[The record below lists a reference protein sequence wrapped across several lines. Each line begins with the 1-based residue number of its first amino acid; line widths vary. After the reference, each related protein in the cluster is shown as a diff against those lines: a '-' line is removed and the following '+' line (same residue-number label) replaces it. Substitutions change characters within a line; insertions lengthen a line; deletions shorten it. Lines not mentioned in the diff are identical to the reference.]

1 MRIHGHFHKLAKL
14 YVSELLFSFIF
25 CPPTFVFLQTIFFSY
40 KAVLIMF
47 GAISALLFIKIGL
60 IMFGITSTLY
70 SFIIYFCNQGP
81 LLFTK
86 SGAIRYIKIFLLFC
100 AGLLILSFPVN
111 IQRPSTNLLFILF
124 DFVNNAV
131 GFIYKYNGTISVF
144 VTYMICIWGISTV
157 IYFIENHF
165 VGHMDKVINSAYYDT
180 VPKERIGGF
189 ENTLDYLQKQYDKD
203 ELSIKYHLYDMDEK
217 DQEIFRQLKIFG
229 KREEGRYFQQFYPKR
244 WIKDGFNPNNIKQ
257 ALDSL

>member
-1 MRIHGHFHKLAKL
+1 MRIHDRFHKIAIL

-25 CPPTFVFLQTIFFSY
+25 CPLTFVFLQAMFFSY
-40 KAVLIMF
+40 KAALIMF
-47 GAISALLFIKIGL
+47 GVI
-60 IMFGITSTLY
+60 STLY
-70 SFIIYFCNQGP
+70 SFIIYFCNRGP

-100 AGLLILSFPVN
+100 AGLLILAFPVN

-144 VTYMICIWGISTV
+144 VTYMICIWGISMV

-165 VGHMDKVINSAYYDT
+165 DK
-180 VPKERIGGF
+180 R
-189 ENTLDYLQKQYDKD
+189 
-203 ELSIKYHLYDMDEK
+203 
-217 DQEIFRQLKIFG
+217 
-229 KREEGRYFQQFYPKR
+229 
-244 WIKDGFNPNNIKQ
+244 
-257 ALDSL
+257 

>member
-25 CPPTFVFLQTIFFSY
+25 CPLTFVFLQAMFFSY
-40 KAVLIMF
+40 KAALIMF
-47 GAISALLFIKIGL
+47 GV
-60 IMFGITSTLY
+60 TSTLY

-100 AGLLILSFPVN
+100 AGLLILAFPVN

-157 IYFIENHF
+157 ICFIENHF
-165 VGHMDKVINSAYYDT
+165 DK
-180 VPKERIGGF
+180 R
-189 ENTLDYLQKQYDKD
+189 
-203 ELSIKYHLYDMDEK
+203 
-217 DQEIFRQLKIFG
+217 
-229 KREEGRYFQQFYPKR
+229 
-244 WIKDGFNPNNIKQ
+244 
-257 ALDSL
+257 

>member
-1 MRIHGHFHKLAKL
+1 MRIHGHFHKLATL

-25 CPPTFVFLQTIFFSY
+25 CPSTFVFLQAMFFSY
-40 KAVLIMF
+40 KAALIMF
-47 GAISALLFIKIGL
+47 GVI
-60 IMFGITSTLY
+60 STLY
-70 SFIIYFCNQGP
+70 SFIIYFCNRGP

-86 SGAIRYIKIFLLFC
+86 SGAIRYVKIFLLFC
-100 AGLLILSFPVN
+100 AGLLILAFPVN

-165 VGHMDKVINSAYYDT
+165 DK
-180 VPKERIGGF
+180 
-189 ENTLDYLQKQYDKD
+189 
-203 ELSIKYHLYDMDEK
+203 
-217 DQEIFRQLKIFG
+217 RQ
-229 KREEGRYFQQFYPKR
+229 P
-244 WIKDGFNPNNIKQ
+244 
-257 ALDSL
+257 

>member
-1 MRIHGHFHKLAKL
+1 MRIHDHFHKLAIL

-25 CPPTFVFLQTIFFSY
+25 CPSTFVFLQAMFFSY
-40 KAVLIMF
+40 KAALIMF
-47 GAISALLFIKIGL
+47 GVI
-60 IMFGITSTLY
+60 STLY
-70 SFIIYFCNQGP
+70 SFIIYFCNRGP

-86 SGAIRYIKIFLLFC
+86 SGAIRYVKIFLLFC
-100 AGLLILSFPVN
+100 AGLLILAFPVN

-165 VGHMDKVINSAYYDT
+165 DK
-180 VPKERIGGF
+180 
-189 ENTLDYLQKQYDKD
+189 
-203 ELSIKYHLYDMDEK
+203 
-217 DQEIFRQLKIFG
+217 RQ
-229 KREEGRYFQQFYPKR
+229 P
-244 WIKDGFNPNNIKQ
+244 
-257 ALDSL
+257 

>member
-1 MRIHGHFHKLAKL
+1 MRIHDHFHKLAIL

-25 CPPTFVFLQTIFFSY
+25 CPSTFVFLQAMFFSY
-40 KAVLIMF
+40 KAALIMF
-47 GAISALLFIKIGL
+47 GVI
-60 IMFGITSTLY
+60 STLY
-70 SFIIYFCNQGP
+70 SFIIYFCNRGP

-100 AGLLILSFPVN
+100 AGLLILAFPVN

-165 VGHMDKVINSAYYDT
+165 DK
-180 VPKERIGGF
+180 
-189 ENTLDYLQKQYDKD
+189 
-203 ELSIKYHLYDMDEK
+203 
-217 DQEIFRQLKIFG
+217 RQ
-229 KREEGRYFQQFYPKR
+229 P
-244 WIKDGFNPNNIKQ
+244 
-257 ALDSL
+257 

>member
-124 DFVNNAV
+124 DFVDNAV
-131 GFIYKYNGTISVF
+131 RVIYKSDGIISASI
-144 VTYMICIWGISTV
+144 TYIICIWGISTV
-157 IYFIENHF
+157 IYFIQNHF
-165 VGHMDKVINSAYYDT
+165 YKHQPQMF
-180 VPKERIGGF
+180 P
-189 ENTLDYLQKQYDKD
+189 
-203 ELSIKYHLYDMDEK
+203 
-217 DQEIFRQLKIFG
+217 
-229 KREEGRYFQQFYPKR
+229 
-244 WIKDGFNPNNIKQ
+244 
-257 ALDSL
+257 

>member
-47 GAISALLFIKIGL
+47 GAISALLFIKMG
-60 IMFGITSTLY
+60 
-70 SFIIYFCNQGP
+70 
-81 LLFTK
+81 
-86 SGAIRYIKIFLLFC
+86 
-100 AGLLILSFPVN
+100 PVN

-165 VGHMDKVINSAYYDT
+165 DK
-180 VPKERIGGF
+180 
-189 ENTLDYLQKQYDKD
+189 
-203 ELSIKYHLYDMDEK
+203 
-217 DQEIFRQLKIFG
+217 RQ
-229 KREEGRYFQQFYPKR
+229 P
-244 WIKDGFNPNNIKQ
+244 
-257 ALDSL
+257 

>member
-124 DFVNNAV
+124 DEEWP
-131 GFIYKYNGTISVF
+131 Y
-144 VTYMICIWGISTV
+144 
-157 IYFIENHF
+157 
-165 VGHMDKVINSAYYDT
+165 
-180 VPKERIGGF
+180 RILRRSGR
-189 ENTLDYLQKQYDKD
+189 QY
-203 ELSIKYHLYDMDEK
+203 
-217 DQEIFRQLKIFG
+217 G
-229 KREEGRYFQQFYPKR
+229 KRHSRFHKESRL
-244 WIKDGFNPNNIKQ
+244 DGKAMGKLLLNGIDK
-257 ALDSL
+257 

>member
-1 MRIHGHFHKLAKL
+1 MRIHDRFHKIAIL

-25 CPPTFVFLQTIFFSY
+25 CPSTFVFLQTIFFSY

-60 IMFGITSTLY
+60 IMFGVTSTLY

-86 SGAIRYIKIFLLFC
+86 SGAIRYIKIFLLFYV
-100 AGLLILSFPVN
+100 GLLIIVFPVDT
-111 IQRPSTNLLFILF
+111 QRSYTNLLFILF

-157 IYFIENHF
+157 IYFIQNRF
-165 VGHMDKVINSAYYDT
+165 DKHQ
-180 VPKERIGGF
+180 PQM
-189 ENTLDYLQKQYDKD
+189 L
-203 ELSIKYHLYDMDEK
+203 
-217 DQEIFRQLKIFG
+217 
-229 KREEGRYFQQFYPKR
+229 P
-244 WIKDGFNPNNIKQ
+244 
-257 ALDSL
+257 

>member
-47 GAISALLFIKIGL
+47 GAISALLFIKMGL
-60 IMFGITSTLY
+60 IMFGVTSTLY

-100 AGLLILSFPVN
+100 AGLLILAFPVN

-144 VTYMICIWGISTV
+144 VTYMICILLKIILISGNHDRLEAGNNIHILSSENKSTTTED
-157 IYFIENHF
+157 YKANRKQDIEELNRNTENSLNKRKEIFDKTKVEEKQELIQIQADVDKNH
-165 VGHMDKVINSAYYDT
+165 KVINSSGTPRTADCIADGTGIKYG
-180 VPKERIGGF
+180 ERI
-189 ENTLDYLQKQYDKD
+189 
-203 ELSIKYHLYDMDEK
+203 
-217 DQEIFRQLKIFG
+217 
-229 KREEGRYFQQFYPKR
+229 
-244 WIKDGFNPNNIKQ
+244 
-257 ALDSL
+257 

>member
-1 MRIHGHFHKLAKL
+1 
-14 YVSELLFSFIF
+14 
-25 CPPTFVFLQTIFFSY
+25 
-40 KAVLIMF
+40 MF

-100 AGLLILSFPVN
+100 AGLLILSFPV
-111 IQRPSTNLLFILF
+111 FILF

-165 VGHMDKVINSAYYDT
+165 DK
-180 VPKERIGGF
+180 
-189 ENTLDYLQKQYDKD
+189 
-203 ELSIKYHLYDMDEK
+203 
-217 DQEIFRQLKIFG
+217 RQ
-229 KREEGRYFQQFYPKR
+229 P
-244 WIKDGFNPNNIKQ
+244 
-257 ALDSL
+257 

>member
-47 GAISALLFIKIGL
+47 GV
-60 IMFGITSTLY
+60 TSTLY

-165 VGHMDKVINSAYYDT
+165 DK
-180 VPKERIGGF
+180 
-189 ENTLDYLQKQYDKD
+189 
-203 ELSIKYHLYDMDEK
+203 
-217 DQEIFRQLKIFG
+217 RQ
-229 KREEGRYFQQFYPKR
+229 P
-244 WIKDGFNPNNIKQ
+244 
-257 ALDSL
+257 